1 MARLLLL
8 LLPCCL
14 GLWLRE
20 EGAGPVSS
28 AIVGLFDTVTGLT
41 HTVGGLVGEVG
52 DGFEDI
58 KGEEGA
64 VVVEKVGGGVADCL
78 MRDVGA
84 CPEAGASAGSQ
95 LVVGVF
101 DALQDLTRDVG
112 DLVGTVEEVLG
123 TRRGDVVDLADR
135 VEENVDT
142 LHTRIT
148 SYLTDLR
155 ESGRNVR
162 SAQIIFSKPPPNL
175 QTSTPPPNLLTPC
188 PACSMPG

>member
-8 LLPCCL
+8 FLPCCL

-28 AIVGLFDTVTGLT
+28 AIVGLFDTVTGIT

-58 KGEEGA
+58 KGSEGA
-64 VVVEKVGGGVADCL
+64 VVVEKVGGDNTTEE
-78 MRDVGA
+78 
-84 CPEAGASAGSQ
+84 EASGGSQ

-101 DALQDLTRDVG
+101 DALQELTRDVG

-142 LHTRIT
+142 LHTRLT
-148 SYLTDLR
+148 SYLTNLR

-162 SAQIIFSKPPPNL
+162 
-175 QTSTPPPNLLTPC
+175 
-188 PACSMPG
+188 